1 MWRANIH
8 NHAFDRMGERYGR
21 LIDQEHF
28 LGRSAFAFPW
38 KEENLPP
45 ANLKKSETH
54 FEFEI
59 AVPGYSKEEIEILIE
74 GDLLKIKG
82 HKNVEGSMPEKV
94 TYILEEFDYESFE
107 RCFRLSSEIA
117 NDDISATC
125 AHGVLR
131 VVFSRAAKHGGTK
144 HLKVPVT

>member
-1 MWRANIH
+1 
-8 NHAFDRMGERYGR
+8 MGERYGR